1 MDTRF
6 IPCGRDSDL
15 NNTISGK
22 RYGELAEYAKFRY
35 TQSPNRA
42 VRRQAAKLAK
52 RLRNK

>member
-6 IPCGRDSDL
+6 IPCGRDL
-15 NNTISGK
+15 NIIPGK
-22 RYGELAEYAKFRY
+22 RYGELADYAKQRS
-35 TQSPNRA
+35 QQRPNRA

>member
-1 MDTRF
+1 MDNRF
-6 IPCGRDSDL
+6 IPCGRDL

-22 RYGELAEYAKFRY
+22 RYGELADYAKQRS
-35 TQSPNRA
+35 QQRPNRA

>member
-6 IPCGRDSDL
+6 IPCGRDL
-15 NNTISGK
+15 NTISGK
-22 RYGELAEYAKFRY
+22 RYGELAEYAKFRR